1 MVRGSALSNM
11 MHQNAEP
18 KFALSELDVFKD
30 LNAEEYRLVE
40 TIVNPLIFEKREV
53 IIREGDQAKLFFVA
67 RGRVSVQ
74 VRIPT
79 QTGEKRRRVASIGP
93 GLTFGEM
100 ALFGGGA
107 RSADVVA
114 DQKLICYGFA
124 VEQLKELAAVHP
136 NIMMTILSNL
146 TCDFSERLRHPKE
159 AIRSLERLLR
169 EMVFNVA
176 LCGRLVTLGEY
187 RDVALGVAIGPVR
200 GHIDPA
206 CRHNGGGAGT
216 GGSGAGKC
224 LEAAVNPVTGS
235 AYCVNPRGAPVDPP
249 PRESLNR
256 PCKPRAHDD

>member
-124 VEQLKELAAVHP
+124 VEQLKELAAVHHDDDP
-136 NIMMTILSNL
+136 FQS
-146 TCDFSERLRHPKE
+146 DVRFLRALAPPQRGDPI
-159 AIRSLERLLR
+159 ARVTSQRNGFQCRSLRTAGNL
-169 EMVFNVA
+169 
-176 LCGRLVTLGEY
+176 GRIQRRRVG
-187 RDVALGVAIGPVR
+187 RR
-200 GHIDPA
+200 
-206 CRHNGGGAGT
+206 
-216 GGSGAGKC
+216 
-224 LEAAVNPVTGS
+224 
-235 AYCVNPRGAPVDPP
+235 
-249 PRESLNR
+249 NR
-256 PCKPRAHDD
+256 PCPRTQRPSLQTQRRRSRNRWQRRWQMPGSRSQPRHR